1 MRKAQLHQ
9 GPQAFGW
16 RLRAETEVAMSFIN
30 RVLSSTYEVVQPER
44 QEAVESVSPSLAV
57 FDIELNGFNGFYQL
71 VVNTQDGSEWLLAN
85 VEWDEW
91 QGSVEDGIAIDDTR
105 YAMEVAEAALAEG
118 LAVGV
123 NGFVMEVR

>member
-1 MRKAQLHQ
+1 
-9 GPQAFGW
+9 
-16 RLRAETEVAMSFIN
+16 MSFIN
-30 RVLSSTYEVVQPER
+30 RVLSSSYEVVQPGES
-44 QEAVESVSPSLAV
+44 EAVESVSPSLAV

-71 VVNTQDGSEWLLAN
+71 VVNTQDGQDWLLAN
-85 VEWDEW
+85 VEWNEW

-105 YAMEVAEAALAEG
+105 YAMEIAEAALAEG